1 MNYLVVVDVQN
12 DFLEGGALPVK
23 GGREVAANIA
33 DLIKN
38 STSYDKIYFTRDCHP
53 KNHCSFKEF
62 GGKWPAHCI
71 EGTEGSEIEKNLK
84 DAAVKSGLPFF
95 VLGKG
100 SFPDIEEYG
109 AIMEF
114 NDGDLADVVGLA
126 LVTSLHHKLAVLA
139 IDPSSERS
147 GGSILG
153 DKTRMESISTNPDVF
168 IRPSPSAGSLGGV
181 ARKTRETVVLCGA
194 AGF

>member
-1 MNYLVVVDVQN
+1 MNYLIVVDVQN

-62 GGKWPAHCI
+62 GGKCPAHCI

-84 DAAVKSGLPFF
+84 DATVKSELPFF

-126 LVTSLHHKLAVLA
+126 LDYCVVETAKNIKKHSAKNACVRILTNYTAA
-139 IDPSSERS
+139 IDGLSE
-147 GGSILG
+147 
-153 DKTRMESISTNPDVF
+153 KTLEDLKDMGIDV
-168 IRPSPSAGSLGGV
+168 
-181 ARKTRETVVLCGA
+181 E
-194 AGF
+194 